1 MRFNKGHRTS
11 NSKFSIKA
19 TGPKNENK
27 NINACVRFLLII
39 FISIMQNTAISF
51 PQYTLKDDCMFFIIL

>member
-27 NINACVRFLLII
+27 NINASVRFLII
-39 FISIMQNTAISF
+39 FISLMQNTAISF
-51 PQYTLKDDCMFFIIL
+51 PQNILKDDCKFFIIL